1 MRSPISLYFSFYF
14 LLLFFLF
21 WSVVIWKD
29 GSVVLCW
36 WLPDNLMREAL
47 IRIWRCSGRH
57 YMWFSM
63 LSVSGGNRRV
73 MMTKNDVIDYVYRKS
88 GK

>member
-1 MRSPISLYFSFYF
+1 
-14 LLLFFLF
+14 
-21 WSVVIWKD
+21 
-29 GSVVLCW
+29 
-36 WLPDNLMREAL
+36 
-47 IRIWRCSGRH
+47 
-57 YMWFSM
+57 MWFSM